1 MTRESYRKILM
12 GSTIRKRTTYE
23 SHLAKVKILGKKS
36 SSFSL
41 TKLIPTINIYWNNLI
56 NFCFNLF
63 PECLDKWERLI
74 IADALESEAFQDGQ
88 VVVQQVDCCFCL
100 LLSSTGCPKKVVVQQ
115 VDCCL
120 AAVVVVDNQLDL
132 TIMDILRETM
142 GTSFTSSWKVQPVW
156 LSALKRGRT
165 PKRWKRER
173 IVNSL

>member
-1 MTRESYRKILM
+1 MSRESYRKILM

-36 SSFSL
+36 LSFSL
-41 TKLIPTINIYWNNLI
+41 TKLIPTINTYWNNLI

-74 IADALESEAFQDGQ
+74 IADALEPEAFQDGQ
-88 VVVQQVDCCFCL
+88 VVVQQVDCYFCL
-100 LLSSTGCPKKVVVQQ
+100 LL
-115 VDCCL
+115 L
-120 AAVVVVDNQLDL
+120 LELDL
-132 TIMDILRETM
+132 KIIDILRETM

-156 LSALKRGRT
+156 LSALKRGRR

-173 IVNSL
+173 ILNSLSLFKS